1 MKRIF
6 YYSGYRLTVFQWHKE
21 KLVARYAFNP
31 GEQGIDKFRAYLLA
45 TDNIPTRILVDLIE
59 EDFKKETV
67 PHVGRAD
74 RKSIV
79 SRLVERHYR
88 KSKDYTHSFV
98 LGRNS
103 HGRKDDILLYSVLS
117 NPDILE
123 QWLKPVRD
131 TQTAISGIWSLPLLS
146 HRLFNKLDIKAAN
159 AILVSQQVPSNI
171 RQSFFKNGKFQT
183 SRSAVINLEEAS
195 IGEYISTE
203 VDQTIRFLSNQR
215 QVGFDEKIDIYIL
228 CRSSD
233 LLDIKEQCS
242 NTNLFQ
248 YHFHTIESI
257 NTLFSCNT
265 ENIDNC
271 SDINSY
277 ICACEKIPVGHYGNR
292 SLFFNFYQHQATK
305 ALYALSFLI
314 FIFSFIFSF
323 SLFSQSISITAESK
337 TLLDKTKQINI
348 QYSDKLSH
356 LEKKLAQTKMMKSS
370 VLFSER
376 VSSTK
381 TISPQNFMVDV
392 SKILMHPD
400 INNTRIT
407 NIKWRLT
414 QSSKLPSA
422 STNLKTQLIDYA
434 NKKSIHQFASIGGY
448 LQLSQSSLSKS
459 VATTD
464 AISAAF
470 KNSKKTVHI
479 DINKVPVD
487 VRPQSSIENE
497 TGLSNKKKS
506 SLDQTKGRF
515 ELNVLM
521 QGRAN

>member
-21 KLVARYAFNP
+21 KLVARHAFNP

-67 PHVGRAD
+67 PHVGSAD

-88 KSKDYTHSFV
+88 KSRDYTYSIV

-123 QWLKPVRD
+123 QWLEPIRE

-146 HRLFNKLDIKAAN
+146 HRLFNKLNIKASN

-171 RQSFFKNGKFQT
+171 RQSFFKNGQFQT
-183 SRSAVINLEEAS
+183 SRSAVINLDEAS

-233 LLDIKEQCS
+233 LHDIKTQCL

-257 NTLFSCNT
+257 NALFSCT
-265 ENIDNC
+265 ADNIDNC

-277 ICACEKIPVGHYGNR
+277 VCACEKLPVGHYGNKA
-292 SLFFNFYQHQATK
+292 LFYNFYMHQASK
-305 ALYALSFLI
+305 ALYALSALL

-323 SLFSQSISITAESK
+323 SLFSQSRNLNDESEA
-337 TLLDKTKQINI
+337 LQQKTKQINI
-348 QYSDKLSH
+348 QYKDKLSH
-356 LEKKLAQTKMMKSS
+356 LEQKLAQTKMMKSS

-376 VSSTK
+376 VISTK
-381 TISPQNFMVDV
+381 KISPQNFMVDV

-400 INNTRIT
+400 IRNTRIT
-407 NIKWRLT
+407 NIKWHLT
-414 QSSKLPSA
+414 QSNKPLTA
-422 STNLKTQLIDYA
+422 STNLQTQLIDYA
-434 NKKSIHQFASIGGY
+434 NKKSINQFASIGGY
-448 LQLSQSSLSKS
+448 IRLSQSSLSKS
-459 VATTD
+459 VETTD
-464 AISAAF
+464 AISREF
-470 KNSKKTVHI
+470 ENSKHAIHI
-479 DINKVPVD
+479 NISKVPVD
-487 VRPQSSIENE
+487 IRPQSSIENE
-497 TGLSNKKKS
+497 TGTSNRKTS
-506 SLDQTKGRF
+506 SLDQTRGRF